1 MDTLTTV
8 ISGVGS
14 VLHALL
20 ICLTYA
26 LSALVMVLKL
36 AI

>member
-1 MDTLTTV
+1 MDTFTTV
-8 ISGVGS
+8 MSGVGS
-14 VLHALL
+14 ILHVLL

-26 LSALVMVLKL
+26 LSALVIVLKL